1 MPESVNIDLT
11 ARVAAEEHA
20 RRSDL
25 AQGERSIDILVI
37 DDQPDHEAGWFA
49 RHLSGHRRL
58 SLESVSEL
66 EHFLAGK
73 RLPNLPEPPYRPELA
88 ILDLSLGVGQRDGLE
103 ALHALRQNPDTRD
116 LPAILNTNGLE
127 DHRDLLAVLAAQ
139 LNGGAIPV
147 ARKTSAD
154 GPCVRDLARRIAHA
168 NDADLPWP
176 LDKRVPGLSHVIEV
190 VWDGDRA
197 TPVSL
202 LSYLLDLPWKRTY
215 WKEMAQHRNHQDA
228 AFEARKR
235 HGTLTAGIYDA
246 AADPEVRKMAQNHAR
261 FVANQFAPVAVALAL
276 TGGQLHRLDGRLSLI
291 AAQQE
296 AGFSEFSRNRG
307 AHLVAFATRY
317 GPVLADPFVQSLPG
331 HPIRLRPDEP
341 RP

>member
-1 MPESVNIDLT
+1 M
-11 ARVAAEEHA
+11 
-20 RRSDL
+20 
-25 AQGERSIDILVI
+25 
-37 DDQPDHEAGWFA
+37 
-49 RHLSGHRRL
+49 
-58 SLESVSEL
+58 
-66 EHFLAGK
+66 
-73 RLPNLPEPPYRPELA
+73 
-88 ILDLSLGVGQRDGLE
+88 
-103 ALHALRQNPDTRD
+103 
-116 LPAILNTNGLE
+116 
-127 DHRDLLAVLAAQ
+127 LAAQ

-235 HGTLTAGIYDA
+235 HGTLTAGSTTRPQTPRRRTMPVSSPTSSLRSPSPWPS
-246 AADPEVRKMAQNHAR
+246 PEVSCTGW
-261 FVANQFAPVAVALAL
+261 
-276 TGGQLHRLDGRLSLI
+276 TGGS
-291 AAQQE
+291 A
-296 AGFSEFSRNRG
+296 
-307 AHLVAFATRY
+307 
-317 GPVLADPFVQSLPG
+317 
-331 HPIRLRPDEP
+331 
-341 RP
+341 